1 MNSKQ
6 RRTLEAVFARPTSAT
21 ILWADIESLLRALS
35 AKVSQGR
42 GSRVRVEL
50 NGVRAIF
57 HEPHPEKET
66 AKGAVEAVRA
76 FLEAA
81 GVTP

>member
-1 MNSKQ
+1 
-6 RRTLEAVFARPTSAT
+6 LEAIFARPTSAT
-21 ILWADIESLLRALS
+21 IVWADIEGLLRALG
-35 AKVSQGR
+35 ANVSQGR

-50 NGVRAIF
+50 NGIRAVF

-66 AKGAVEAVRA
+66 AKGAVEAVRD
-76 FLEAA
+76 FLTAA